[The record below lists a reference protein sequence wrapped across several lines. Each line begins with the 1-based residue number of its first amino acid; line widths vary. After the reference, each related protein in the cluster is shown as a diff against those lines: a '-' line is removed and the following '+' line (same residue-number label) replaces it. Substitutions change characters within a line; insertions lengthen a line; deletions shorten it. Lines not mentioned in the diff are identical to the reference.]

1 MRAENFVKIISHE
14 SSGRL
19 GTFSSF
25 HLGSVMG
32 CSPLVTQQVP
42 RASGSQ
48 VAVAGWY
55 TGVSILQG
63 SPHLTEVR

>member
-19 GTFSSF
+19 GTFSS

-32 CSPLVTQQVP
+32 CSPLVTQRVP

-48 VAVAGWY
+48 VAVTGWY